1 MANNTK
7 KWKKPF
13 FLSKNAVFWFWPKIQ
28 KLTPL
33 YYTEKFWKFIIWS
46 QIHNTLPD
54 GALNGTFWALFGQ
67 KRPFS
72 QRSPALNHFSLLIF
86 DGEDQPQVYLAFC
99 DFGLFWSF
107 LAIFGWFFPFL
118 WFVPKICELRPFFY
132 TRKSEISGCAV
143 RLAIP
148 YRTEPQG

>member
-1 MANNTK
+1 MANNTQ
-7 KWKKPF
+7 KWKTAF
-13 FLSKNAVFWFWPKIQ
+13 FLSKNAVFLFWPKIQ

-72 QRSPALNHFSLLIF
+72 QRSPAQNHFSLLIF

-99 DFGLFWSF
+99 HFGLFLVIFGHFWLIF
-107 LAIFGWFFPFL
+107 PLFMICAQNVRTEAIFL
-118 WFVPKICELRPFFY
+118 YKKIRHFNIC
-132 TRKSEISGCAV
+132 IQI
-143 RLAIP
+143 AIP
-148 YRTEPQG
+148 YPIEP